1 MQNNS
6 RKKWKAV
13 VAGAALTLMLG
24 ASATVRAEEHK
35 TNACGCYQKLDG
47 SCVCGRPSKCGCPG
61 ECEPKGCEEK
71 RQKEIDKEIQAET
84 KKAEDA
90 DRKRREEAAAKL
102 KAEERAADDAESES
116 GGAADGTGDLE
127 NFRVKENAWI
137 PTGGLRPENKRPH
150 RPRGRL

>member
-1 MQNNS
+1 MRLRFSTWDSENASDVPDFVLLNRAKFTDIVRGMREWKSMQNNS
-6 RKKWKAV
+6 RKMWMAV
-13 VAGAALTLMLG
+13 VAGAALTVMLG

-84 KKAEDA
+84 KKAED
-90 DRKRREEAAAKL
+90 
-102 KAEERAADDAESES
+102 
-116 GGAADGTGDLE
+116 
-127 NFRVKENAWI
+127 
-137 PTGGLRPENKRPH
+137 
-150 RPRGRL
+150 